1 MRGQPPR
8 RRTVGSPVVRDRLL
22 WASTAVAPLIA
33 GLATIA
39 LQRASGVTMF
49 DDELG
54 FLGEAVYFSTRDG
67 APLLAGIPFY
77 SAGYPAL
84 LALPMSVV
92 PFDPWVVAVGVNLVL
107 LGALGPVLHA
117 MARRLFGLRGIAA
130 AVVAIAGATATSVVF
145 QTPRAWAEVCI
156 AFAFTLWAWLLLRYS
171 RLGPGRGALPLTVA
185 AGVMLAVHRRS
196 SIVVLLTLGAVA
208 LWSLAPLVR
217 RGNEPWRERARA
229 VPWRSFLLAEVA
241 GVATAAAALALDAH
255 VVDRLYDGTT
265 SGSRLDKAQNLLST
279 DWIPAALGHLWSF
292 LATTFVLAGV
302 GSLFLLWAIRARR
315 HIVFS
320 TVLLLAVAA
329 IAGTSV
335 LFLANGIRADQLV
348 YERYLAATAPVLVMV
363 GAGAVAARIG
373 PVRSWVLASA
383 GVLAASGFVLSISL
397 EASRLTGNVQK
408 FTTPTLTSF
417 DMVVTGWG
425 EPFTEGIHVLPITAV
440 VLAVVAVVGAAA
452 SWRAWLGP
460 AVVVAASAATVA
472 AGSAGNLKPFTDQ
485 WEPTGREAAR
495 VLAAADVDVLQYA
508 PNLRHE
514 VRNVLHYR
522 LGYPDTVLTHPP
534 SCAVSP
540 YTVGPPTLEDEGLI
554 PVIGVGNFPG
564 GVYLLDC

>member
-1 MRGQPPR
+1 M
-8 RRTVGSPVVRDRLL
+8 RDRLL
-22 WASTAVAPLIA
+22 WASTAVAPLTFA
-33 GLATIA
+33 LATIV
-39 LQRASGVTMF
+39 LQRAGGVTMF

-54 FLGEAVYFSTRDG
+54 FLGEAVFFSTRDG

-84 LALPMSVV
+84 LALPVSIL
-92 PFDPWVVAVGVNLVL
+92 PFDPWVIAVGVNVVL
-107 LGALGPVLHA
+107 LAALGPLLHA

-145 QTPRAWAEVCI
+145 QAPRAWAEVCI

-171 RLGPGRGALPLTVA
+171 QHGPAIGALPFTIA
-185 AGVMLAVHRRS
+185 AGGMLAVHRRS
-196 SIVVLLTLGAVA
+196 SIVVLITLGAVA
-208 LWSLAPLVR
+208 VWSLAPLVR
-217 RGNEPWRERARA
+217 RTDEPLRVRARA
-229 VPWRSFLLAEVA
+229 VPWRSFVLAEVA
-241 GVATAAAALALDAH
+241 GVAAAAGALALDAY
-255 VVDRLYDGTT
+255 VVDTLYDGTT

-279 DWIPAALGHLWSF
+279 DWIPAAIGHVWSF

-302 GSLFLLWAIRARR
+302 GCLFLLWTVRARR
-315 HIVFS
+315 HVVFS
-320 TVLLLAVAA
+320 TVLLLALAA

-348 YERYLAATAPVLVMV
+348 YERYLAATAPVLVMI
-363 GAGAVAARIG
+363 GAGAVAARMT

-383 GVLAASGFVLSISL
+383 GVLAVSGFVLSVSL
-397 EASRLTGNVQK
+397 ESSRLTGNVQK
-408 FTTPTLTSF
+408 FTTPTLTTF

-440 VLAVVAVVGAAA
+440 VLSVVVVVAGAA

-460 AVVVAASAATVA
+460 AVVVVAGAATVA

-495 VLAAADVDVLQYA
+495 VLADADVEVLQYA
-508 PNLRHE
+508 PHLRHE

-522 LGYPDTVLTHPP
+522 LGYPDAVLTDPP
-534 SCAVSP
+534 SCDVSP
-540 YTVGPPTLEDEGLI
+540 YTVGPPTLEDEGLA

-564 GVYLLDC
+564 GVYRIDC